1 MSRLLDGWET
11 KSDHSKSTVTATTSC
26 SRACIHQISWSC
38 VLEKYQSKDYNQSFN
53 QVLYTVRSSKFKF
66 CLAYFKKSCT
76 SLESHSIGRLHITL
90 KVKELPKDGTKHQ
103 KPKNMM
109 RIYCFETE
117 KDWDEGIHLLL
128 FAARE
133 SVQESLDSVH
143 WSLCLGIL
151 WEHLLNCLKRSYC
164 LAVLSL
170 LIFSSMFQTFALS
183 FLELVS

>member
-1 MSRLLDGWET
+1 M
-11 KSDHSKSTVTATTSC
+11 
-26 SRACIHQISWSC
+26 CIHQISWSC
-38 VLEKYQSKDYNQSFN
+38 VLEKYQSKDCSQSFN
-53 QVLYTVRSSKFKF
+53 QVLYTVRSSKFYPVWPRFKF

-90 KVKELPKDGTKHQ
+90 KVKEPPKDGTKHQ
-103 KPKNMM
+103 TPKNMM

-117 KDWDEGIHLLL
+117 KDWDEDIHLLL

-151 WEHLLNCLKRSYC
+151 WEHLLNCLERSYC

-170 LIFSSMFQTFALS
+170 LIFSSMFQTSALS
-183 FLELVS
+183 F